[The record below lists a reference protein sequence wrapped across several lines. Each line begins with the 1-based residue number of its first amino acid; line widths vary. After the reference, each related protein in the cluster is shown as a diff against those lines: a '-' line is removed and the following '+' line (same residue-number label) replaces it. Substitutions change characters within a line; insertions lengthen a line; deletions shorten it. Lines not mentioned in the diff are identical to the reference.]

1 MSDEMMVLNEKAAEL
16 GRKFEGINNW
26 IKNNPS
32 TYPSFSEMIRCIAE
46 FGNLNTMF
54 ADTYKKQKIDVTVQ
68 NETEEHVIPLTF
80 LEMKNVRN
88 NLEEMINLRADSDL
102 FKDLTAREFM
112 LQLLDA
118 AGKADYDSLDDQHR
132 GFKEEFLSRVAGV
145 YYYIWET
152 KQRNPDYVY
161 DNMGELQALKDSFQ
175 QYRDYGLKDGVL
187 QFDEITANML
197 DNIESN
203 KIMNVCVAENQ
214 DILGTELFDL
224 KLQAYMM
231 KYRFN
236 DVNIWIE

>member
-1 MSDEMMVLNEKAAEL
+1 
-16 GRKFEGINNW
+16 
-26 IKNNPS
+26 
-32 TYPSFSEMIRCIAE
+32 
-46 FGNLNTMF
+46 
-54 ADTYKKQKIDVTVQ
+54 
-68 NETEEHVIPLTF
+68 
-80 LEMKNVRN
+80 
-88 NLEEMINLRADSDL
+88 
-102 FKDLTAREFM
+102 
-112 LQLLDA
+112 
-118 AGKADYDSLDDQHR
+118 
-132 GFKEEFLSRVAGV
+132 
-145 YYYIWET
+145 
-152 KQRNPDYVY
+152 
-161 DNMGELQALKDSFQ
+161 MGELQALKDSFQ